1 MTDEEP
7 EESFP
12 ASMSDLDY
20 LLRQEGL
27 WDLEQELEEGL
38 MTVTSFITEE
48 ERQTAILA
56 VIDAVR
62 LAPQSQVGV
71 LGVEWKARRPSLR
84 EEVAKSV
91 KLCKALHAEEW
102 DAVKERVNADVPVT
116 IPYWVFAAT
125 LETLRAVV
133 AAPHLELSEFQG
145 LTGAFVY
152 AFSSVVTPRVWAY

>member
-7 EESFP
+7 EETFP

-27 WDLEQELEEGL
+27 WDLEQELEEEL
-38 MTVTSFITEE
+38 MTVTSLITEE

-62 LAPQSQVGV
+62 LAPQSQVAV
-71 LGVEWKARRPSLR
+71 LGVEWKVRRPSLR
-84 EEVAKSV
+84 AEVAKSV

-102 DAVKERVNADVPVT
+102 DVVKERVNADIPVN

-133 AAPHLELSEFQG
+133 VAPHLELSEFQG

-152 AFSSVVTPRVWAY
+152 AFSSVVAPRVWAY